1 MRRTLSALRGIERD
15 LARLEEAAEGAGEI
29 SPAKQ
34 IELIHD
40 ALYDATAAAKLES
53 LHAAGQIVPF
63 LYRLYQLETM
73 GPCYGAGKCTTCE
86 THRISD
92 APPRKEQR

>member
-1 MRRTLSALRGIERD
+1 MRRTLSSLKALERD
-15 LARLEEAAEGAGEI
+15 LQRLEQQADGAGEL

-63 LYRLYQLETM
+63 LFRLYELETM

-86 THRISD
+86 THRI
-92 APPRKEQR
+92 PQEGRQ

>member
-1 MRRTLSALRGIERD
+1 MRRTLASLRALERD
-15 LARLEEAAEGAGEI
+15 LTRLEEAEKGAGEL

-40 ALYDATAAAKLES
+40 ALYDSTAAAKLES

-63 LYRLYQLETM
+63 LFRLYQLETM
-73 GPCYGAGKCTTCE
+73 GPCYGPTCTTCE

-92 APPRKEQR
+92 APRKEIER